1 MTENAKWGVIF
12 DVDGTMVDNASYHQ
26 QAWIKLGKMYD
37 LPIDKEF
44 YNTHIHARSNV
55 MIAKILFGDD
65 IPMEKIKKVGAEKEI
80 IYRKNYRSVVK
91 EVSGLTAFLKTL
103 NDNGVSCGA
112 ASNSPRENVDMVL
125 DELDIRKYFKAAID
139 HDKVSKGKPD
149 PEVLLTTAKAM
160 DVSRDKCIVFE
171 DAPFGFQAAEN
182 ANMPYVVITEGAN
195 GENLSESYGPNAVHK
210 DFTTV
215 TLEELEAFIS

>member
-1 MTENAKWGVIF
+1 MTESAKWGVIF
-12 DVDGTMVDNASYHQ
+12 DVDGTMVDNAPYHQ
-26 QAWIKLGKMYD
+26 QAWIELGKMYE

-44 YNTHIHARSNV
+44 YNKHIHARSNV

-65 IPMEKIKKVGAEKEI
+65 TSMEKIKKVGAEKEI
-80 IYRKNYRSVVK
+80 IYRKNYRPIIK
-91 EVSGLTAFLKTL
+91 EVSGLTVFLKML

-125 DELDIRKYFKAAID
+125 DELNIRKYFKAVID
-139 HDKVSKGKPD
+139 HDKVSRGKPD
-149 PEVLLTTAKAM
+149 PEVLLTTAKTMGVAA
-160 DVSRDKCIVFE
+160 DKCIVFE
-171 DAPFGFQAAEN
+171 DAPFGFQAAER

-195 GENLSESYGPNAVHK
+195 GEDLSEPYNPNAVHK

-215 TLEELEAFIS
+215 TLEELEMMIS